1 MLTLPIKR
9 KWFDM
14 ILTGEKTEEYREVK
28 PYYTMRFR
36 QFVSLNPDVP
46 DCAVEDLFRRAA
58 QTGGVKYRNVVLR
71 NGYSW
76 HSPAMRISGRIMIR
90 QGRPEW
96 GAAKG
101 REYYVLTVD
110 ESEILN
116 PGMPAMKSVKAEQ

>member
-14 ILTGEKTEEYREVK
+14 ILAGKKTEEYRDVK

-36 QFVSLNPDVP
+36 QFVTLNPDVP
-46 DCAVEDLFRRAA
+46 NHVVEEHFRNAA
-58 QTGGVKYRNVVLR
+58 TKGGVKYRNIIIR

-76 HSPAMRISGRIMIR
+76 HSASMRISGRIMIR

-96 GAAKG
+96 GASEG

-110 ESEILN
+110 ESEVLN
-116 PGMPAMKSVKAEQ
+116 PGIPAMKPEMNY

>member
-14 ILTGEKTEEYREVK
+14 ILAGKKTEEYRDVK

-36 QFVSLNPDVP
+36 QFVTLNPDVP
-46 DCAVEDLFRRAA
+46 NHLVEELFRNAA
-58 QTGGVKYRNVVLR
+58 GKGGVKYRNVVIR

-76 HSPAMRISGRIMIR
+76 HSASMRISGRIMIR

-96 GAAKG
+96 GAAEG
-101 REYYVLTVD
+101 REYYVLTID
-110 ESEILN
+110 ESEVLN
-116 PGMPAMKSVKAEQ
+116 PGMPAMKPEMNN

>member
-14 ILTGEKTEEYREVK
+14 ILAGQKAEEYRDVK

-36 QFVSLNPDVP
+36 QFVTLNPDVP
-46 DCAVEDLFRRAA
+46 DHVVEDFFRNAA
-58 QTGGVKYRNVVLR
+58 REGGVKYKNVVIR

-76 HSPAMRISGRIMIR
+76 HSAAMRISGMIMIR

-96 GAAKG
+96 GASEG

-110 ESEILN
+110 ESEVLN
-116 PGMPAMKSVKAEQ
+116 PGIPATKPEMNY

>member
-1 MLTLPIKR
+1 MVTLPIKR

-14 ILTGEKTEEYREVK
+14 IMTGEKTEEYRDVK

-36 QFVSLNPDVP
+36 QFVTLNPDVP
-46 DCAVEDLFRRAA
+46 DHVVEDLFRNAA
-58 QTGGVKYRNVVLR
+58 RHGGVKYRNVVIR

-76 HSPAMRISGRIMIR
+76 HSAAMCISGRIMIR

-96 GAAKG
+96 GAAEG

-116 PGMPAMKSVKAEQ
+116 PGMPAMKPVKAEQ